1 MQSGAG
7 ADGREVS
14 RRRVIGVIA
23 AAGSGVMLRTA
34 TDATAKTAVQPGATP
49 SPSASLGRVGMPAWW
64 LTVETFQDPYAGV
77 IQQPAQPPPG
87 TRYLA
92 AEVVIENASNQALN
106 FTPADVRLRDATGQE
121 FRGGTAVGTEPF
133 IAPRNLN
140 GGERSRGWVWFTAP
154 ADAKIVEIAYVAPPA
169 ELRVTLSGRR
179 PG

>member
-1 MQSGAG
+1 MKSGAG
-7 ADGREVS
+7 AGGREVS
-14 RRRVIGVIA
+14 RRQVISAITV
-23 AAGSGVMLRTA
+23 AGSGMMLGPA
-34 TDATAKTAVQPGATP
+34 ADATAKTAAQPGATP
-49 SPSASLGRVGMPAWW
+49 SSEASMGRVGMPAWW
-64 LTVETFQDPYAGV
+64 LTIETFQDPYAGV

-92 AEVVIENASNQALN
+92 AEVVIENASPQALN

-154 ADAKIVEIAYVAPPA
+154 ADAQIIEIVYVAPPA
-169 ELRVTLSGRR
+169 ELRVKL
-179 PG
+179 